1 MSSLQTITAPDM
13 RRINRSC
20 ILEMIRAESPISR
33 TAIAERL
40 DVSLPTVMR
49 IVDELIAEDLVL
61 PEGGKEWSGGRRRS
75 LLQFNARGHVV
86 LGVDLSG
93 TKMYAALSDL
103 GGNVLE
109 EVLRPQQA
117 ASGEE
122 NYQQLV
128 ELIESLLASSK
139 LTDRRMRGLGIG
151 TPGVT
156 LHEEGIVNWAPSL
169 NWRDFP
175 LKQELHRHFNLPVIV
190 DNDVNL
196 AALGELWFG
205 AGRNV
210 KNMVLITIGTGIGSG
225 IIINGSLYRGAHQA
239 SGEIGYMLPGRKFI
253 GRRFDAFGAL
263 ESLASG
269 NGIAHR
275 ARQALQDTLSPEA
288 LQNISAEDTFDAA
301 RRGEGWALTVIDET
315 VDYLTIAVANVYCC
329 FDPQLIV
336 IGGGVARSA
345 DLLIKPI
352 LAKLDGILPV
362 MPHMVSSTLGQRA
375 TVMGAVA
382 NVLHNTADFYIV
394 HKLS

>member
-20 ILEMIRAESPISR
+20 ILEMIRVESPISR

-40 DVSLPTVMR
+40 NVSLPTVMR
-49 IVDELIAEDLVL
+49 IVENLIEEELVL
-61 PEGGKEWSGGRRRS
+61 PQGGKEWSGGRRRS
-75 LLQFNARGHVV
+75 LLQFNAQGHVV

-93 TKMYAALSDL
+93 TKMYGALSDL
-103 GGNVLE
+103 SGNVLE
-109 EVLRPQQA
+109 ELLRPQQG
-117 ASGEE
+117 ASGEDS
-122 NYQQLV
+122 YKQLV
-128 ELIESLLASSK
+128 ELIEALLASEK
-139 LTDRRMRGLGIG
+139 LKERRIRGVGIG

-156 LHEEGIVNWAPSL
+156 RHEEGIVNWAPSL

-175 LKQELHRHFNLPVIV
+175 LKQKLQQHINLPVIV

-205 AGRNV
+205 AGRNA

-239 SGEIGYMLPGRKFI
+239 SGEIGYMLPGKEFI
-253 GRRFDAFGAL
+253 GRRFNAFGAL

-269 NGIAHR
+269 NGIAQR
-275 ARQALQDTLSPEA
+275 SRQALQGALSPEA
-288 LQNISAEDTFDAA
+288 LQNISAEDAFNAA
-301 RRGEGWALTVIDET
+301 RKGEDWAVKVIDET

-329 FDPQLIV
+329 FDPELIV

-362 MPHMVSSTLGQRA
+362 MPRMVSSTLGQRA
-375 TVMGAVA
+375 TVMGAIT